1 MVHKFVSAS
10 VLTAQSLE
18 PLQILCFCLSLPLP
32 ANALSLSL
40 KYKFKKNNK
49 KKKYYKLC
57 ILPVVGVV
65 GEVYAAVG
73 PEVTG
78 SDVVT
83 F

>member
-1 MVHKFVSAS
+1 MAIVWLNIKIC
-10 VLTAQSLE
+10 LT
-18 PLQILCFCLSLPLP
+18 I
-32 ANALSLSL
+32 
-40 KYKFKKNNK
+40 FK
-49 KKKYYKLC
+49 KLC